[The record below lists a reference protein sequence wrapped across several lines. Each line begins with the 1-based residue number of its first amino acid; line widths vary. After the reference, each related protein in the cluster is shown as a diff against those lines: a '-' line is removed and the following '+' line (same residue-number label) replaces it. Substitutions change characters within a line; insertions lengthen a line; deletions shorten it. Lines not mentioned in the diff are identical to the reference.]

1 MNFKS
6 FLATNGASVIY
17 TVTPTKTKF
26 RESLNG
32 ISTRITQNEF
42 DLIKDDYIKSVAEA
56 TNYPAHYIRAE
67 WVDKDTVKVTFAIV
81 DEAAGQQL
89 LSTLSEDDHH
99 QDVQDKLTENGVT
112 SHQVT
117 AVGDHEPHIVPGKPY
132 VMIRDMDSNVNIM
145 SKNNY
150 HEHLNPNLFIAI
162 FTRYVPKWRP
172 GWH

>member
-6 FLATNGASVIY
+6 FLAKNALT
-17 TVTPTKTKF
+17 TTHKFTKTTF

-32 ISTRITQNEF
+32 ISTRISQNDF
-42 DLIKDDYIKSVAEA
+42 DLIKDDYIKSIAEA

-67 WVDKDTVKVTFAIV
+67 WVDEETIKVTYAIV

-89 LSTLSEDDHH
+89 QATLAGDTHH
-99 QDVQDKLTENGVT
+99 QDVQDKVKENGITSHEVT
-112 SHQVT
+112 SI
-117 AVGDHEPHIVPGKPY
+117 GDHVDHDIPGKPY
-132 VMIRDMDSNVNIM
+132 VMLRDMDSNVNIM
-145 SKNNY
+145 SKHNY